1 MRKISVLLAA
11 LAAGAST
18 TAFAAELTGPRVEA
32 VVGWD
37 HVRANP
43 AGTGRL
49 NSDGFLY
56 GLGLGYD
63 FAVGGNV
70 ALGLDAEISDS
81 TADFDVTAGTTRAR
95 LSAGRDLY
103 VGGRITGA
111 VSDKFNVYAK
121 AGYTN
126 ARFKGRVTTGA
137 TTVSDSANA
146 DGFRAGV
153 GAQYMVTSNAY
164 VGAEYRYSN
173 YEAGLSRHQLAA
185 TIGYRF

>member
-11 LAAGAST
+11 VAVAASAP
-18 TAFAAELTGPRVEA
+18 AFAADLTGPRVEA
-32 VVGWD
+32 IAGWD

-43 AGTGRL
+43 TGTARL

-63 FAVGGNV
+63 FGVGGNV

-81 TADFDVTAGTTRAR
+81 SADFDVTSGTTRAR

-103 VGGRITGA
+103 VGGRVTGA

-121 AGYTN
+121 VGYTN
-126 ARFKGRVTTGA
+126 ARFKGSVTTG
-137 TTVSDSANA
+137 TTTTSASGNA
-146 DGFRAGV
+146 DGIRAGV

>member
-11 LAAGAST
+11 VAVAASAP
-18 TAFAAELTGPRVEA
+18 AFAADLAGPRVEA

-43 AGTGRL
+43 AGTGNL

-81 TADFDVTAGTTRAR
+81 SADFDVTDGTTRAR

-111 VSDKFNVYAK
+111 VSEKFNVYAK
-121 AGYTN
+121 VGYTN
-126 ARFKGRVTTGA
+126 ARFKGTVTTG
-137 TTVSDSANA
+137 TTTTSASGNG
-146 DGFRAGV
+146 DGIRAGV
-153 GAQYMVTSNAY
+153 GAQYAVGSNAY

>member
-1 MRKISVLLAA
+1 MRKLSVLLAA
-11 LAAGAST
+11 VAAGASAP
-18 TAFAAELTGPRVEA
+18 AFAGDIAGPRVEA
-32 VVGWD
+32 VLGWD
-37 HVRANP
+37 NVRVDI
-43 AGTGRL
+43 
-49 NSDGFLY
+49 DGLGHGSRSGFMY

-70 ALGLDAEISDS
+70 ALGIDAEISDS
-81 TADFDVTAGTTRAR
+81 TADLDVTDGTDRAR

-103 VGGRITGA
+103 VGGRVTGA
-111 VSDKFNVYAK
+111 VSDRFNVYAK

-126 ARFKGRVTTGA
+126 ARIKGSVTTGGV
-137 TTVSDSANA
+137 TDSDSANG
-146 DGFRAGV
+146 DGIRLGA

-173 YEAGLSRHQLAA
+173 YEGGLSRHQVAA

>member
-1 MRKISVLLAA
+1 
-11 LAAGAST
+11 
-18 TAFAAELTGPRVEA
+18 
-32 VVGWD
+32 
-37 HVRANP
+37 
-43 AGTGRL
+43 
-49 NSDGFLY
+49 
-56 GLGLGYD
+56 
-63 FAVGGNV
+63 
-70 ALGLDAEISDS
+70 
-81 TADFDVTAGTTRAR
+81 VTAGTTRAR

>member
-11 LAAGAST
+11 VAAAASAP
-18 TAFAAELTGPRVEA
+18 AFAGDIAGPRVEA
-32 VVGWD
+32 VLGWD

-43 AGTGRL
+43 AGTGSL

-63 FAVGGNV
+63 FAVGGKV
-70 ALGLDAEISDS
+70 ALGLDAEISDAS
-81 TADFDVTAGTTRAR
+81 TDFDVTAGTTRAR

-103 VGGRITGA
+103 VGGRVTGA
-111 VSDKFNVYAK
+111 VSDTFNVYAK
-121 AGYTN
+121 VGYTN
-126 ARFKGRVTTGA
+126 ARFKGSVTTG
-137 TTVSDSANA
+137 TTTTSASGNA
-146 DGFRAGV
+146 DGIRAGV